1 MSKKLIITI
10 SSIALIVALAVIFIL
25 SINKNNNIKKYDFE
39 KIENQLLRFYS
50 EEKGLRKLDFMDI
63 SSLFGID
70 EQEIPDSLFLG
81 NITTEENVKEDMM
94 LIILINTSEV
104 DYYYDSLYSYIDSYK
119 LYLEDENIIKLFDE
133 AILKKGSNYVYL
145 IIGEDPSLILKEIDM
160 L

>member
-10 SSIALIVALAVIFIL
+10 SSIAIVVALSIIFIL
-25 SINKNNNIKKYDFE
+25 TINKNNDSKKYDFE
-39 KIENQLLRFYS
+39 KIENQLLRSYS
-50 EEKGLRKLDFMDI
+50 EDNGLRKLDFMDI

-81 NITTEENVKEDMM
+81 NISPEENVKEDMM
-94 LIILINTSEV
+94 LIILINTDNV

-133 AILKKGSNYVYL
+133 SILKKGSNYVYL
-145 IIGEDPSLILKEIDM
+145 IIGEDPSLLLKEIDM
-160 L
+160 M